1 MTHRVK
7 VLWGLLVL
15 IAIAGIVT
23 TAARAAPDNSAVPVT
38 SEPTAF
44 DPFLLRTYVIQGQPT
59 RISSQISVSIRAVPR
74 TPIRIPFRPVLR
86 SPFRPDWESQAW

>member
-1 MTHRVK
+1 MTHRAK

-15 IAIAGIVT
+15 SAIAGVVT
-23 TAARAAPDNSAVPVT
+23 TAARAAADNSAVPVT

-44 DPFLLRTYVIQGQPT
+44 DPFLLRTYRIQDSPT
-59 RISSQISVSIRAVPR
+59 RTSLQVSVSAVSR

-86 SPFRPDWESQAW
+86 SPFRPDWESQVW

>member
-1 MTHRVK
+1 MTQRAK

-15 IAIAGIVT
+15 SAIAGIVT
-23 TAARAAPDNSAVPVT
+23 TAARAAPDDSAAPVT

-44 DPFLLRTYVIQGQPT
+44 DPFLLRTYAIQGQPT
-59 RISSQISVSIRAVPR
+59 RVSSQISIQAVSR

>member
-1 MTHRVK
+1 MTHRAK

-15 IAIAGIVT
+15 SAIAGIVT
-23 TAARAAPDNSAVPVT
+23 TAARAAADDSAVPVT

-59 RISSQISVSIRAVPR
+59 RISSQISMQSVSR

-86 SPFRPDWESQAW
+86 SPFRPDWEPQAW